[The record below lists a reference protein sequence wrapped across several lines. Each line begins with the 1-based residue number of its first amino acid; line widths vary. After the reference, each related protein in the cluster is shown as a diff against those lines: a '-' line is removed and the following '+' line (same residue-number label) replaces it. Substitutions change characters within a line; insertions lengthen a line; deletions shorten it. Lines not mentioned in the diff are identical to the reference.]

1 MPRPRC
7 RLPRHFHAAQFVLL
21 VVVARGALWA
31 LFKSLC
37 PLLATRFLCFQR
49 IAAYFCKTPGGGY
62 QHKVGWIRKSLRPA
76 HDSTKPMKTEGLQ
89 HPVGGH
95 RLSKKRESPAPC
107 HTLQFFMLLIHPVD
121 FPFHR
126 ACVTILFMSPET
138 RDIQKHAL
146 PNGLVAI
153 TETMPHVR
161 SVSVGVW
168 IRSGSRR
175 EVHEENGLAHFIEHM
190 VFKGTERRSAE
201 SIAREMDS
209 IGGMLDAFTSKEQI
223 CFNAKI
229 LDEHLPIAF
238 DVIADLVLRPKF
250 DSEDVKKERQV
261 VLEEIKMDLDN
272 PEYLLHEIFTRGFWP
287 GHALGRPILGT
298 PETVGRFHRD
308 ALRARFA
315 DWFAPDQLVITA
327 AGNVT
332 HQQVLELV
340 QREFGHLKPLG
351 PRDPHFAPQ
360 TGAPIHLET
369 KRDLEQVHLCV
380 GVPSVPL
387 GHQDRFA
394 VAVLN
399 NLLGGGMSSRL
410 FQNIREKQ
418 GLAYA
423 VFSEIT
429 PYSDA
434 GMLTVYAGTA
444 KENIGQVIDLIVKEF
459 SDLKNSPVPEEE
471 LLRSKNHLKGSLMLS
486 LESTSSRM
494 SNLAR
499 QELYFARFYT
509 LDEILASI
517 EAVTREELQ
526 ALANQYFRPELIA
539 VTVLGPLNGFTLDR
553 SRLAC

>member
-1 MPRPRC
+1 M
-7 RLPRHFHAAQFVLL
+7 A
-21 VVVARGALWA
+21 
-31 LFKSLC
+31 
-37 PLLATRFLCFQR
+37 
-49 IAAYFCKTPGGGY
+49 
-62 QHKVGWIRKSLRPA
+62 
-76 HDSTKPMKTEGLQ
+76 M
-89 HPVGGH
+89 
-95 RLSKKRESPAPC
+95 
-107 HTLQFFMLLIHPVD
+107 
-121 FPFHR
+121 
-126 ACVTILFMSPET
+126 ET
-138 RDIQKHAL
+138 RDIQKHVL
-146 PNGLVAI
+146 SNGLVVI
-153 TETMPHVR
+153 TETMAHVR

-168 IRSGSRR
+168 IRTGSRR
-175 EVHEENGLAHFIEHM
+175 EIPEENGLAHFIEHM

-201 SIAREMDS
+201 EIAREMDS
-209 IGGMLDAFTSKEQI
+209 VGGMLDAFTSKEQI
-223 CFNAKI
+223 CFNAKV

-238 DVIADLVLRPKF
+238 DVIADIVLRPNF

-272 PEYLLHEIFTRGFWP
+272 PEYLLHDIFTRGFWP
-287 GHALGRPILGT
+287 GHSLGRPILGT
-298 PETVGRFHRD
+298 PDTVKKFNRDVLWRRFQN
-308 ALRARFA
+308 
-315 DWFAPDQLVITA
+315 WFAPDHLVITA

-332 HQQVLELV
+332 HQQVLDLV
-340 QREFGHLKPLG
+340 QRQFGNLKPAG
-351 PRDPHFAPQ
+351 PHGKHGAPEAR
-360 TGAPIHLET
+360 APIHLES

-387 GHQDRFA
+387 GHHDRYG

-423 VFSEIT
+423 VFSELT

-444 KENIGQVIDLIVKEF
+444 KEAVGQVIDLVVQEFRTMKE
-459 SDLKNSPVPEEE
+459 SPVTEEE
-471 LLRSKNHLKGSLMLS
+471 LLRAKNHLKGSLMLS

-499 QELYFARFYT
+499 QELYFGRFYS

-526 ALANQYFRPELIA
+526 CLAQQYFRTEQVA
-539 VTVLGPLNGFTLDR
+539 ATVLGPLNGFTLDR